1 MSSSLYREKGIHV
14 SPGRAVGRSS
24 PPFPWYLNLALYL
37 PHYNLTPVLQRTVR
51 FCEQLSTVIPN
62 SHVYYRRGLALK
74 RIIPQ
79 CIARDFT
86 DLIVINEDRKIPS
99 ILLCIYQSRC
109 TVLIREREEFFSVH
123 QRSALFWIFFL
134 HCAAYSLTTELK
146 ITVPAGISDG

>member
-1 MSSSLYREKGIHV
+1 MCCSLLQVFFFPPLTAQSNLIACLYRDTG
-14 SPGRAVGRSS
+14 SNLSS
-24 PPFPWYLNLALYL
+24 GGQQPSIPLRFKFDTVFTTLPFNS
-37 PHYNLTPVLQRTVR
+37 PVLQRTVR

-99 ILLCIYQSRC
+99 ILLCIC
-109 TVLIREREEFFSVH
+109 
-123 QRSALFWIFFL
+123 
-134 HCAAYSLTTELK
+134 
-146 ITVPAGISDG
+146 

>member
-1 MSSSLYREKGIHV
+1 MFIEKLVTYHQQGSWNKQPSILLILEF
-14 SPGRAVGRSS
+14 A
-24 PPFPWYLNLALYL
+24 AL
-37 PHYNLTPVLQRTVR
+37 LTTLQFNSPVLQRTVR

-99 ILLCIYQSRC
+99 ILLCIY
-109 TVLIREREEFFSVH
+109 
-123 QRSALFWIFFL
+123 
-134 HCAAYSLTTELK
+134 
-146 ITVPAGISDG
+146 

>member
-1 MSSSLYREKGIHV
+1 MSNPLSRLVFKFVTVFTTLQFNSS
-14 SPGRAVGRSS
+14 A
-24 PPFPWYLNLALYL
+24 
-37 PHYNLTPVLQRTVR
+37 LQRTVR

-99 ILLCIYQSRC
+99 ILCVHTKINA
-109 TVLIREREEFFSVH
+109 VL
-123 QRSALFWIFFL
+123 ALGCGGFGFFL
-134 HCAAYSLTTELK
+134 QCVS
-146 ITVPAGISDG
+146 